1 MAVEDAG
8 VTVEYESKNTDDDLA
23 NVAMAF
29 VERID
34 AGWDVDRL
42 DGIARQEPD
51 LAWYAEADW
60 AREYLEG
67 EITAGEYGDRINE
80 TVAPTVVIENDG
92 GSTANATET

>member
-1 MAVEDAG
+1 MAVEERS
-8 VTVEYESKNTDDDLA
+8 VTVEYESESTDDDLA

-29 VERID
+29 VERIG

-80 TVAPTVVIENDG
+80 TLSPTVVIEDG
-92 GSTANATET
+92 GSGTANETET